1 MPTSRG
7 SSPLGDQ
14 THIRLSPALVGRFFT
29 SSATWEAP
37 EATCLGVEAAE
48 PVKEIHMPSDFN
60 KTGNQFR
67 HFNRQINLLEIEVT
81 YEDYVHWQKA
91 LHRHS
96 HLLFG
101 DTTLR
106 SQRKMNDLGNVSW
119 CGICPRNSTKCPTEE
134 QVITYI
140 NSVVAEQNRMR
151 FPWALRFQ
159 IVSQRVTSVIA
170 IFCHI

>member
-60 KTGNQFR
+60 KTGN
-67 HFNRQINLLEIEVT
+67 
-81 YEDYVHWQKA
+81 
-91 LHRHS
+91 
-96 HLLFG
+96 
-101 DTTLR
+101 
-106 SQRKMNDLGNVSW
+106 
-119 CGICPRNSTKCPTEE
+119 
-134 QVITYI
+134 
-140 NSVVAEQNRMR
+140 
-151 FPWALRFQ
+151 
-159 IVSQRVTSVIA
+159 
-170 IFCHI
+170 